1 MKKSRTEKIRSLGLC
16 LGASTIS
23 AVQLEAEWC
32 PGPGVIDLPVNPHIT
47 GFLTLPHEGDPR
59 RTLLS
64 AFEQIGNSFDRIAS
78 TGRKFH
84 NLLNLS
90 AIPEPEAVEYAYGF
104 VKRPDI
110 SSPAIVSAGGETF
123 MVYVLNRAGRISN
136 VLTGNKCASGTGEFF
151 LQQLRRMNVSI
162 EEAASWA
169 ATEEPHNVSGRCSV
183 FCKSDCTHATNK
195 GIPKARVTSGLC
207 KMMANKIL
215 ELLKKVKR
223 ENIMITGGT
232 TRNSM
237 MIEYLQRGITGLIVP
252 KEAPYFEAL
261 GAALWALEHETLPLS
276 GTEALFKN
284 ESISFEMLLPLKD
297 FENMVEFKT
306 MSEGEIKAGD
316 ICTLGLDV
324 GSTTTKAVLLRN
336 RDDAILGS
344 VYLRTNGDPVG
355 ASKKCYEHI
364 IKEVEK
370 KVPLSGIIID
380 GLGVCGSGRQIA
392 GLHALTDGIINEIIA
407 HAAAA
412 VYFDSKVDTIFEIGG
427 QDAKYTY
434 ITNSVPSDYAMNE
447 ACSAGTGSFL
457 EESAHET
464 LGIKMEDIA
473 GVALRGSRPPNFND
487 QCAAFIASD
496 IKNAIHEGL
505 KHEDIVAGLVY
516 SICMNYSNRV
526 KGNRPVGEKVFM
538 QGGVCYNR
546 AVPLAM
552 AALVGKP
559 IVVPPE
565 PGLMGAFGAALEVKR
580 RIENGLMQKK
590 RFDLKTLAGREVSY
604 GKAFTCKGEKN
615 ECDRRCNIA
624 MIELENK
631 KYPFGGACNRYYN
644 LRHNIKSD
652 ADKLDLVHVRQKLV
666 FDKYAASHLTPINGT
681 IFSTPLR
688 GVSKFTRLFP
698 ATLSSTP
705 LRGKKTQEVLSHLL
719 NGSKKGLKGR
729 IGINKTFLV
738 NTYYPL
744 YSTFFY
750 EIGFEPVVSKAPLQ
764 EGIDQKNAAF
774 CYPVEQSHGFFWSLI
789 SGDDV
794 PEFIFLPHF
803 KAVPVTN
810 GYRSSQVCPLV
821 QGEAFYLQT
830 TFRKRLEEVRK
841 KGLKILAPLI
851 DLTHGIESAKEPL
864 LETAKSMGVP
874 RKAAEN
880 AFLAAIDAQKKCFK
894 EMKFVGNEALKE
906 LEKDPEKFGVVIF
919 ARSYNGFV
927 EEAHMGIPRKFASR
941 GISVLPFDFLDF
953 DDEESKRHMYW
964 GMGQLLL
971 KAGKVVERHPQ
982 LFGTYITN
990 FSCGPDSFLIGY
1002 FRDLMGRKPS
1012 LTLELDSHT
1021 ADAGL
1026 ETRIEAFIDIVN
1038 SYRQLIAEKKIAG
1051 RKKKF
1056 VQAKIALENGVSRV
1070 ITSSGRALPMTDPCV
1085 KLLLP
1090 SMGRLAT
1097 ESFAAVLGG
1106 KGYNVVA
1113 HPPADKAVLRLGRAN
1128 TSCKECLPLILTTGT
1143 LLDYINNGKSKEE
1156 VLVYFMPTSS
1166 GPCRFGQYHIFME
1179 DLISRLGIPDVAML
1193 SLTSENS
1200 YGGMGN
1206 DFHKRGWW
1214 GVIASDV
1221 MEDIRSMILTNAL
1234 DRDSALNLF
1243 EKEWGLILREL
1254 EKGDF
1259 ISFGKRIKESA
1270 EKFKALP
1277 MKIPPDEVP
1286 KISLVGEIFVRRDS
1300 ISRQNLTEKL
1310 ADMGFATV
1318 CSPVAEWLHYCDYLV
1333 DKNLVDAR
1341 MSWRQ
1346 KLSFALKKKIM
1357 RKYEKS
1363 IKKTFSL
1370 SGLVHAEAV
1379 NVKSII
1385 KTAMPY
1391 ISPNLTGEA
1400 VLTVGSAIAEVASH
1414 ACGVIAIGPFG
1425 CMPNRLS
1432 EAILTEIMNKEGK
1445 LAAVPDNRRL
1455 RDVLSDADN
1464 LPFLAIESDGSPFP
1478 QLITAKLEAFC
1489 LQALRLHSA
1498 MMRH

>member
-1 MKKSRTEKIRSLGLC
+1 MKRSRTEKIRSLGLC

-23 AVQLEAEWC
+23 AVCLEAERS
-32 PGPGVIDLPVNPHIT
+32 PGPGASCLSQNPRIT

-64 AFEQIGNSFDRIAS
+64 AFKQVGNSFDRIAS
-78 TGRKFH
+78 TGRRFH
-84 NLLNLS
+84 ELLNLS
-90 AIPEPEAVEYAYGF
+90 TIPEPEAVEYAYGF
-104 VKRPDI
+104 VKYPDI

-123 MVYVLNRAGRISN
+123 MVYVLNQAGRISN
-136 VLTGNKCASGTGEFF
+136 VSTGNKCASGTGEFF
-151 LQQLRRMNVSI
+151 LQQLRRMNVSM
-162 EEAASWA
+162 EEAAGWA
-169 ATEEPHNVSGRCSV
+169 ASEEPHNVSGRCSV

-195 GIPKARVTSGLC
+195 GVPKSKVASGLC

-232 TRNSM
+232 TRNRM
-237 MIEYLQRGITGLIVP
+237 MIEYLQREIPGLIVP

-276 GTEALFKN
+276 GTDALFKN
-284 ESISFEMLLPLKD
+284 ESVSFETLLPLKD

-316 ICTLGLDV
+316 ICTFGLDV

-336 RDDAILGS
+336 RDNAILES

-364 IKEVEK
+364 MKEVEK
-370 KVPLSGIIID
+370 KAPLSGIIIE

-412 VYFDSKVDTIFEIGG
+412 VYFDPKVDTIFEIGG

-464 LGIKMEDIA
+464 LGIRMEDIA
-473 GVALRGSRPPNFND
+473 GVALRGSKPPNFND

-565 PGLMGAFGAALEVKR
+565 PGLMGAFGAALVVKE
-580 RIENGLMQKK
+580 RIETGLMQKK
-590 RFDLKTLAGREVSY
+590 RFDLKALAGREVRY

-624 MIELENK
+624 VIELENK

-666 FDKYAASHLTPINGT
+666 FDKYVASHLTPINGT

-688 GVSKFTRLFP
+688 G
-698 ATLSSTP
+698 
-705 LRGKKTQEVLSHLL
+705 KKTQEIISHLL
-719 NGSKKGLKGR
+719 NGSKKELKGR

-744 YSTFFY
+744 YSTFFH
-750 EIGFEPVVSKAPLQ
+750 EIGFEPVVSKAPSQ
-764 EGIDQKNAAF
+764 EGMDQKNAAF
-774 CYPVEQSHGFFWSLI
+774 CYPVEQAHGFFWSLI

-821 QGEAFYLQT
+821 QGETFYLQT
-830 TFRKRLEEVRK
+830 TFRKRLEEVRR
-841 KGLKILAPLI
+841 KGVKILAPLI
-851 DLTHGIESAKEPL
+851 DLTKGIESAKEPL
-864 LETAKSMGVP
+864 LETAKSMGTP
-874 RKAAEN
+874 RKAAEK
-880 AFLAAIDAQKKCFK
+880 AFIAAAEAQKNCFN
-894 EMKFVGNEALKE
+894 EMKLIGNEALKE

-919 ARSYNGFV
+919 ARPYNGFV

-953 DDEESKRHMYW
+953 DNEESKRHMYW

-971 KAGKVVERHPQ
+971 KAGKMVERHPQ

-1038 SYRQLIAEKKIAG
+1038 SYRQLVAQKKIAG
-1051 RKKKF
+1051 RKRRF
-1056 VQAKIALENGVSRV
+1056 IPAKVALENGVLRV
-1070 ITSSGRALPMTDPCV
+1070 ITSSDNVLPVTDPCV

-1090 SMGRLAT
+1090 SMGRLTT

-1113 HPPADKAVLRLGRAN
+1113 HPPADKAVLKLGRAN

-1143 LLDYINNGKSKEE
+1143 LLNYINNGKSKGE
-1156 VLVYFMPTSS
+1156 VLIYFMPTSS

-1179 DLISRLGIPDVAML
+1179 DLIARLGIPDVAML

-1206 DFHKRGWW
+1206 DFHKRSWW
-1214 GVIASDV
+1214 GIVVSDV
-1221 MEDIRSMILTNAL
+1221 MEDIRSMLLTNAL
-1234 DRDSALNLF
+1234 DRDSAIDLF
-1243 EKEWGLILREL
+1243 EKEWRLILREL

-1259 ISFGKRIKESA
+1259 NSFGKKLKEGA

-1277 MKIPPDEVP
+1277 MKLPPDEVP

-1333 DKNLVDAR
+1333 DKKLVDAR
-1341 MSWRQ
+1341 MSGRE
-1346 KLSFALKKKIM
+1346 KLTFAFKKKIM

-1363 IKKTFSL
+1363 IKKILSL
-1370 SGLVHAEAV
+1370 SGLVHAESV
-1379 NVKSII
+1379 NAESIV

-1400 VLTVGSAIAEVASH
+1400 VLIVGSSIAEIVSH

-1432 EAILTEIMNKEGK
+1432 EAILTEVMNREGK
-1445 LAAVPDNRRL
+1445 LAAGPANRRL
-1455 RDVLSDADN
+1455 RAVLSDADN

-1478 QLITAKLEAFC
+1478 QVITAKLDAFC
-1489 LQALRLHSA
+1489 LQAKRLHSA